1 MLNYDDPLKKKQAA
15 YEMASRAELTNYM
28 AKIRFK
34 RMPYYM
40 PFLESWTT
48 GKEVDYESDG
58 TEGVDGYCFG
68 NDE

>member
-1 MLNYDDPLKKKQAA
+1 MISFEDPIRKKQQA

-48 GKEVDYESDG
+48 GREVDYESDG
-58 TEGVDGYCFG
+58 RTEVEGYCFG
-68 NDE
+68 NAD

>member
-1 MLNYDDPLKKKQAA
+1 MFNFDDPLKKKQAA

-40 PFLESWTT
+40 QFLESWTT
-48 GKEVDYESDG
+48 GKEGNYESSG
-58 TEGVDGYCFG
+58 TEGVDGHRIW